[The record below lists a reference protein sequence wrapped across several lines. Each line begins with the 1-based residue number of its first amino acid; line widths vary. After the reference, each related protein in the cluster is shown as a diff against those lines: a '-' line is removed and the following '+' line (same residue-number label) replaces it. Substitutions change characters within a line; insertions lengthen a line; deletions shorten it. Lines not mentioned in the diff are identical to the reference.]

1 MTKKVLV
8 APQSEEESN
17 VTNSVVSLLA
27 EATTEAPEET
37 KVVIKKG
44 LEFKDGMN
52 VLGRQLGTQ
61 LPGGGS
67 FSSTTRASL
76 TCLSAPGIPHC
87 LPGRPMALPS
97 SRGRRRLSLA
107 SGLRVTGTG
116 S

>member
-17 VTNSVVSLLA
+17 VTNSVVSLLTETA
-27 EATTEAPEET
+27 TEAPEET

-52 VLGRQLGTQ
+52 VLGTPPGLHLSWGGTSASVTEA
-61 LPGGGS
+61 S
-67 FSSTTRASL
+67 FSCTQHLCISRSPL
-76 TCLSAPGIPHC
+76 KKPVIQQ
-87 LPGRPMALPS
+87 S
-97 SRGRRRLSLA
+97 SRWSRRLSLG
-107 SGLRVTGTG
+107 SGWRVTETN